1 MKPEALR
8 LGILVR
14 RPRWVKA
21 PLCHY
26 RPVQSTAPSKITNV
40 VIPDSAMFF
49 CGAGIEN
56 HVAVDIGLAQSS
68 QASAGNLS
76 SM

>member
-1 MKPEALR
+1 MKPEALK
-8 LGILVR
+8 LEIL
-14 RPRWVKA
+14 RPRTMVGESA
-21 PLCHY
+21 ALPL
-26 RPVQSTAPSKITNV
+26 PSRAEYSANV